1 MSAQEPNIRE
11 IAREAAGRLIHTHEL
26 KPGSAIIGLPV
37 LYPDGERVTVYI
49 SSDRP
54 GLIFVSDFEGGR
66 KRAMMAGVREAFD
79 RIISGM
85 RHDPPLVSEGLGIYV
100 RVPPEKLDEAII
112 FIANASAGALRE
124 ALCKTR
130 GAQPFSG

>member
-1 MSAQEPNIRE
+1 MNTPDIDIRE
-11 IAREAAGRLIHTHEL
+11 IAREAAGRLVYTHEL

-66 KRAMMAGVREAFD
+66 KRAMMAGVREAYD
-79 RIISGM
+79 TAIAALE
-85 RHDPPLVSEGLGIYV
+85 HNPPLVSEGLGIYV
-100 RVPPEKLDEAII
+100 RVPPEQLDEAIV
-112 FIANASAGALRE
+112 FIANASANALRQ
-124 ALCKTR
+124 ALES
-130 GAQPFSG
+130 GGGQPSKG